1 MDYISILHSRYIIND
16 NNNEYKICENN
27 EFIIDKDNNKLFHL
41 FEMPEKCK
49 LYTVYLNNTANVLK
63 VIIKID
69 INILQNLVFNGL
81 HIPSRNLLFYFLRKN
96 KNNQHLILDM
106 IDTINIPVQYD
117 SINHVSNNDNNKSNN
132 DENDN
137 FANKLNIKLYNYQIE
152 NNKWML
158 DLERNKKIFQ
168 YVDNNIIKINDLYV
182 DIEKERFLFDYKYNK
197 IKFDGGALI
206 DSPGL
211 GKCHHPDT
219 YIYMNNELIQSKEI
233 WSKYSSNVI
242 KKDNEEFADC
252 NNLYVNSL
260 DEENN
265 EIKSCKILK
274 LYRQKINENIK
285 KVNLSNGLNI
295 YITNK
300 HKLLTQR
307 GWSNYFTNDDMVALP
322 CIYLNS
328 NQKAYDNN
336 LVKLIVM
343 NELNLIVKLKN
354 KCYVKCKSMEELN
367 IFNSI
372 ICNYCNLTG
381 YISKK
386 GDKYRL
392 EYKNNELIEK
402 IENYSISDIINGN
415 VENKSVYIDFLVKLT
430 KNRIYNNSYK
440 KILEIDMIAR
450 GIQKCL
456 QFKKQNRNTELYFG
470 KILDNLEDKEICYVK
485 IDSIENINYNGY
497 VYDYYIEKHH
507 NYVANNIICHN
518 TICMIS
524 LAELNPS
531 KLKLDNHNLVLENI
545 KKDPQHLKSKATL
558 ILAPNH
564 LCEQWKSEINDKS
577 NINHKIILISTKK
590 NFCNTTYQDICVAD
604 FVIVSFQF
612 LNNPEFK
619 NRWKQYHSCYHH
631 SIMDETIKTM
641 SLEYLRNENILEFTC
656 PILPLFYFH
665 RLVVDE
671 SHELNNLKN
680 NEYYYQLINLIKSE
694 YRWCLSGTP
703 FQNGNID
710 FYNILNILTYSSTTD
725 WLLDNNITKYIKNK
739 LFRKNTN
746 ESVQHE
752 FTLSNINRICIN
764 LDFTI
769 IERIMYSSY
778 ISLNKNSK
786 HNMYLKQLCCHPN
799 LANKTKQALINCQT
813 LEEINTGMIDYNIN
827 IVKQYR
833 DDLNKC
839 NNDLQE
845 NNISKTKLETLLN
858 KKINL
863 IDNIKKTETTIKYFK
878 EVIPK
883 MNSEN
888 NELEN
893 CVICLNKI
901 EDDQICITSC
911 GHIYC
916 YECIY
921 KSILVKKECP
931 TCRACIKADDI
942 IKVSS
947 TKNKIENIIN
957 KYGTKIGNLIKYLQN
972 LLSTTD
978 ERCIIFSQ
986 FDTLLSKVGKILTE
1000 YNINNIFCKGSVMRR
1015 NKSLKSFK
1023 YDDNYRVIMLSTKNT
1038 ASGINLMCASTVI
1051 FLEPIYGTKDYIIST
1066 EKQAISR
1073 VYRIGQKKA
1082 INVVHFIV
1090 RDTLEEEIYNKYNV
1104 K

>member
-1 MDYISILHSRYIIND
+1 
-16 NNNEYKICENN
+16 
-27 EFIIDKDNNKLFHL
+27 
-41 FEMPEKCK
+41 
-49 LYTVYLNNTANVLK
+49 
-63 VIIKID
+63 
-69 INILQNLVFNGL
+69 
-81 HIPSRNLLFYFLRKN
+81 
-96 KNNQHLILDM
+96 
-106 IDTINIPVQYD
+106 
-117 SINHVSNNDNNKSNN
+117 
-132 DENDN
+132 
-137 FANKLNIKLYNYQIE
+137 
-152 NNKWML
+152 
-158 DLERNKKIFQ
+158 
-168 YVDNNIIKINDLYV
+168 
-182 DIEKERFLFDYKYNK
+182 
-197 IKFDGGALI
+197 
-206 DSPGL
+206 
-211 GKCHHPDT
+211 
-219 YIYMNNELIQSKEI
+219 
-233 WSKYSSNVI
+233 
-242 KKDNEEFADC
+242 
-252 NNLYVNSL
+252 
-260 DEENN
+260 
-265 EIKSCKILK
+265 
-274 LYRQKINENIK
+274 
-285 KVNLSNGLNI
+285 
-295 YITNK
+295 
-300 HKLLTQR
+300 
-307 GWSNYFTNDDMVALP
+307 
-322 CIYLNS
+322 
-328 NQKAYDNN
+328 
-336 LVKLIVM
+336 
-343 NELNLIVKLKN
+343 
-354 KCYVKCKSMEELN
+354 
-367 IFNSI
+367 
-372 ICNYCNLTG
+372 
-381 YISKK
+381 
-386 GDKYRL
+386 
-392 EYKNNELIEK
+392 
-402 IENYSISDIINGN
+402 
-415 VENKSVYIDFLVKLT
+415 
-430 KNRIYNNSYK
+430 
-440 KILEIDMIAR
+440 
-450 GIQKCL
+450 
-456 QFKKQNRNTELYFG
+456 
-470 KILDNLEDKEICYVK
+470 
-485 IDSIENINYNGY
+485 
-497 VYDYYIEKHH
+497 
-507 NYVANNIICHN
+507 
-518 TICMIS
+518 MIS

-725 WLLDNNITKYIKNK
+725 WLLDNNITKYIKHK

-752 FTLSNINRICIN
+752 FTLSNINRICIK

-778 ISLNKNSK
+778 ISLHKNSK

-799 LANKTKQALINCQT
+799 LANKTKQALMNCQT
-813 LEEINTGMIDYNIN
+813 LEEINTGMIDYNIK
-827 IVKQYR
+827 IVEQYKE
-833 DDLNKC
+833 DLNKC

-845 NNISKTKLETLLN
+845 NNISKTKLEALLN

-863 IDNIKKTETTIKYFK
+863 LDNIKKTETTIKYFK

-921 KSILVKKECP
+921 KSILVKNECP
-931 TCRACIKADDI
+931 TCRACIKTADI